1 MRKWDSLWVLS
12 LWAFSWGDSH
22 TRVSTPDFARI
33 RLLVVVGTSSEEHL
47 ADVHR
52 GARRGAAPPGDTM
65 RIRFPPRGALAALPL
80 LLLLSLPLASS
91 DDSPP
96 PPSSSSSSARARERH
111 REARAKLERAF
122 AHVFP
127 SGIGDGGSGDDRI
140 DPGSTVY
147 TLPPGRIGAIGDP
160 HARDLAFER
169 WVLEPPPADDGMD
182 HPAPAPEVGPLKLRA
197 VWGRGRGLVTTRP
210 VEPGETLMRVPLMKC
225 LSTASARRSA
235 VAPALAEISS
245 PRVTV
250 EAVVALH
257 LLHELYVQGAASP
270 WWPYVS
276 ILPADVGSPVMWE
289 PRELA
294 QLEGSNVIGFRD
306 EVLRGWTEQR
316 DALFPALTERYP
328 ELFPEQHFRASRWVW
343 AMSTVWSR
351 AAHVPAGNGRTLL
364 AMVPL
369 FDMFNH
375 GYDRGDGSSSPAA
388 IETRWDPTSGTIA
401 VRSTFGFPGPGH
413 EARFNYGD
421 KPSQYALLQY
431 GFVPMNN
438 PGECVE
444 VALHLPKRDALRAR
458 KSALLTK
465 HDLSPKERNFH
476 FYPRRLDPDLLAAT
490 RIQMMTEAEL
500 DDPGAE
506 AAAVAGAPVGARNE
520 AKTRAMLL
528 KAAYDMLA
536 RYPTTLWEDKR
547 QIEAFAAAHPRDEA
561 EAEGEAAT
569 DASVETPSARTRLA
583 VMMRVREKTTL
594 LAAARLILDELSDEL
609 SDEICE
615 ERYPA
620 AETEPCV
627 RRASGR
633 AFDVF
638 ERAPAAEEAGERRAE
653 ADGGGSGDGG
663 RFGDGVGDVDRDEL

>member
-1 MRKWDSLWVLS
+1 MR
-12 LWAFSWGDSH
+12 
-22 TRVSTPDFARI
+22 R
-33 RLLVVVGTSSEEHL
+33 
-47 ADVHR
+47 
-52 GARRGAAPPGDTM
+52 
-65 RIRFPPRGALAALPL
+65 RFPPRGALAALPL

-91 DDSPP
+91 DDSLPP
-96 PPSSSSSSARARERH
+96 PPSSSSSARARERH

-127 SGIGDGGSGDDRI
+127 SGTGDDRI

-147 TLPPGRIGAIGDP
+147 TVPPGRIGAIGDP

-169 WVLEPPPADDGMD
+169 WVLEPPPADDGLD

-210 VEPGETLMRVPLMKC
+210 VEAGETLMRVPLMKC
-225 LSTASARRSA
+225 LSTASARRGA
-235 VAPALAEISS
+235 IAPALAEISS

-276 ILPADVGSPVMWE
+276 ILPADVGSPVMWA

-294 QLEGSNVIGFRD
+294 QLEGSNLVGFRD
-306 EVLRGWTEQR
+306 AVLRAWTEQR

-328 ELFPEQHFRASRWVW
+328 ELFPEQHFRTSRWVW

-375 GYDRGDGSSSPAA
+375 GYGRGDGSSSPAA
-388 IETRWDPTSGTIA
+388 IETRWDPTSGAIV
-401 VRSTFGFPGPGH
+401 VRSTYGFPGPGH

-500 DDPGAE
+500 DDPIAE
-506 AAAVAGAPVGARNE
+506 AAAVAGASVGARNE
-520 AKTRAMLL
+520 AKTRAVLL
-528 KAAYDMLA
+528 KAAYDMLV

-547 QIEAFAAAHPRDEA
+547 RIEAFAEAHPRDKDEAAAGA
-561 EAEGEAAT
+561 EAVAEDEI
-569 DASVETPSARTRLA
+569 ETPSARERLA
-583 VMMRVREKTTL
+583 VMMRVQEKTTL
-594 LAAARLILDELSDEL
+594 LAAARLILDELSDDL

-620 AETEPCV
+620 AETELCV
-627 RRASGR
+627 ERASGR
-633 AFDVF
+633 AFDAF
-638 ERAPAAEEAGERRAE
+638 DRAPEAEDDDARKVGKRRAE
-653 ADGGGSGDGG
+653 PNGGVSGDDT
-663 RFGDGVGDVDRDEL
+663 RFWDGVGAVDRDEL